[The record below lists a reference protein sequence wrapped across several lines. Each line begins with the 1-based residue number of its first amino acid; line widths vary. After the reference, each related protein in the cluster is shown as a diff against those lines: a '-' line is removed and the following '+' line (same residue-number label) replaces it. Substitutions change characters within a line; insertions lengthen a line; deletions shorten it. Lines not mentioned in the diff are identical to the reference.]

1 MREEKCENI
10 RLLENKYNNHAIIV
24 NKGKIKLVS
33 LLDNGETSI
42 SSHDRKVKRIEFSR
56 QSEFK

>member
-1 MREEKCENI
+1 MSDEFDEKV
-10 RLLENKYNNHAIIV
+10 RLLENKYDNHAIIV

-33 LLDNGETSI
+33 LLDSGETSI
-42 SSHDRKVKRIEFSR
+42 TSHDRKVKRIEFSQ

>member
-1 MREEKCENI
+1 MTEENNKI
-10 RLLENKYNNHAIIV
+10 VRLLENKYNNHAIIV

-33 LLDNGETSI
+33 LLDSGETSI
-42 SSHDRKVKRIEFSR
+42 TSHDRKVKRIEFSQ